1 MGSFQNKQRTLII
14 LMLISLSMLS
24 NHRSYGA
31 EEQIANFVF
40 GDSDVDVGNN
50 NYIVSLLKANSM
62 PNGIDYEG
70 PTGRFTNGRTVIDI
84 IAQTLGKF
92 GNSPPYLAP
101 TTKGSVILKGVNYAS
116 GGAGILN
123 ETGSI
128 FIGRINFDAQLDNFA
143 NTKQDIIAQIGEAAT
158 NELMNKAFFSV
169 VIGANDFIAN
179 YLLPVIIRG
188 HILMQPDAF
197 IDTMISKFRLQLTR
211 LYNMGARKILVT
223 NVPQIGCTPFERR
236 INLCSG
242 NQCAAYPNQLAQL
255 YNVQLKSLL
264 TELNSNLKGS
274 KFLYGDAYGIF
285 TDFVYN
291 YRSYGMFFDSYICH
305 LVFIL

>member
-1 MGSFQNKQRTLII
+1 
-14 LMLISLSMLS
+14 MLISLSMLS

-84 IAQTLGKF
+84 IGKLYIHEYCTI
-92 GNSPPYLAP
+92 S
-101 TTKGSVILKGVNYAS
+101 
-116 GGAGILN
+116 
-123 ETGSI
+123 
-128 FIGRINFDAQLDNFA
+128 
-143 NTKQDIIAQIGEAAT
+143 
-158 NELMNKAFFSV
+158 SV
-169 VIGANDFIAN
+169 VFLYVFLRFKDC
-179 YLLPVIIRG
+179 
-188 HILMQPDAF
+188 
-197 IDTMISKFRLQLTR
+197 R

-291 YRSYGMFFDSYICH
+291 YRSYGVEIIGSPCCH
-305 LVFIL
+305 NAGVGSLLGDLIPCNPTSSVCSDRSKYAFWDPVHPTEATITVIAKRLIDGNITDISPINVRQLLSS